1 LHREEAAALIARHCP
16 RLVVDSIARLG
27 EGDFCVA
34 YLVNDEWVFRFA
46 KHERAAASLRRE
58 ACLLPLISG
67 RFDLRIPSPQL
78 VEAGPE
84 CALMRYPLLPGPAL
98 TRERYLRLSEAD
110 RELCAGQVAG
120 FLAQMHAIDVSVADG
135 CCVEV
140 ADYSAKYEGLLVRAH
155 EHLFEKLARPEQAF
169 VERAIAGYLK
179 SQARCAFKP
188 SLLHGDLSP
197 DHVLYDERSPRVTA
211 IIDFGDMVI
220 GDPAWDLVFIYEDYG
235 LDFFARLLRR
245 YSAGESGALIERAYR
260 FYVLAAIEWA
270 VASAEEGA
278 ADFDEA
284 LAQLGQ
290 LSIRGEQ
297 EFRELLRACL
307 K

>member
-1 LHREEAAALIARHCP
+1 MIIEEAAALIARHCP
-16 RLVVDSIARLG
+16 RLVVDSIERLG

-34 YLVNDEWVFRFA
+34 YLVNNEWVFRFA

-78 VEAGPE
+78 MDAGRS

-98 TRERYLRLSEAD
+98 TRERYLRLSEAE
-110 RELCAGQVAG
+110 RERCAAQVAG
-120 FLAQMHAIDVSVADG
+120 FLAQLHAIEVSVAG
-135 CCVEV
+135 RCGVEV

-155 EHLFEKLARPEQAF
+155 EQFFEKLAGPEQAF
-169 VERAIAGYLK
+169 VERTVEGYLN
-179 SQARCAFKP
+179 SQARCAFEP

-197 DHVLYDERSPRVTA
+197 DHVLYDERTPRVTA

-245 YSAGESGALIERAYR
+245 YAAGESVALIERAYR

-284 LAQLGQ
+284 VAQVGQ
-290 LSIRGEQ
+290 LRARGEQ
-297 EFRELLRACL
+297 EFQELLRACL